1 MQTKLLRIVKAITDN
16 RYKKNK
22 YLDMKIKLIVLLIGF
37 SIFGYSQ
44 KKVAKKTVNI
54 IPKAEF
60 VADLMSKMTIE
71 EKIYQTVQFT
81 SDGTVT
87 GPKTGDNFITRIQQ
101 GKVGSLLN
109 ATGAKATRE
118 IQRINLESSRLK
130 IPLLFGHD
138 VIHGYKTIF
147 PINLGM
153 ASSWDPKAVE
163 LAARVAATEAA
174 SGGVHWTFAPMVDI
188 ARDARWGRVSEG
200 SGEDS
205 FLGIQMAVAN
215 VKGFQGDDLSK
226 TNTILACAKHFA
238 AYGAAEAGRD
248 YNTVDISE
256 RVLRDTYLPAFKA
269 TVDAGVKTFMM
280 SFNEISGVP
289 STGSEFLIRDILKGE
304 WKFDGLVVSDYTGI
318 FEMVA
323 HGFATNDK
331 HAGELAMKAGVD
343 IDMVGGTYMNYTKQ
357 SYDEGKLTLAEIDDA
372 CKRILDVKYDL
383 GLFEDPYRYSDEKRE
398 KETLY
403 KPEFLDASLEVAK
416 KSFVL
421 LKNNNSVLP
430 LKANQKIAFVGPLVS
445 DEYNMIGSW
454 AALGDRNG
462 FATSVKE
469 GVTNYLKNVENVTF
483 DQGVEIQSNKRDLM
497 QKALDNAKN
506 ADVIVA
512 IMGESENMS
521 GEAACRTNIDLPGLQ
536 KEFLAELKKL
546 GKPIVLVLLNGRPL
560 TLTWE
565 NENMD
570 AILEAWWPGTRGG
583 DAIAQTLFGA
593 NNPNGKLPI
602 SFPRNVGQLPLYYNH
617 KNTGRPYLGPTDPE
631 QKYKSQYI
639 DVGNSPLYP
648 FGFGLSYTTF
658 EYSNL
663 KISSDKIKFGEKLK
677 VSVDVKNTGNYD
689 GQEVV
694 QLYIR
699 DLVGSVTRPVKE
711 LKGFEKITLKKGET
725 KTVSFEI
732 SSEDLKFY
740 NINMENIAE
749 AGSFEVFVGGNS
761 DTDIKVNFDL
771 VK

>member
-1 MQTKLLRIVKAITDN
+1 MR
-16 RYKKNK
+16 
-22 YLDMKIKLIVLLIGF
+22 IKLTILLLFF
-37 SIFGYSQ
+37 SFFGYSQ
-44 KKVAKKTVNI
+44 KKEDNKAVKIK
-54 IPKAEF
+54 PKAEF

-81 SDGTVT
+81 SDGSIT
-87 GPKTGDNFITRIQQ
+87 GPKSGENFITRIQQ
-101 GKVGSLLN
+101 GKVGSILN
-109 ATGAKATRE
+109 ATGAKETRE
-118 IQRINLESSRLK
+118 IQRINLENSRLK

-147 PINLGM
+147 PLNLGM

-163 LAARVAATEAA
+163 LAARIAATEAA
-174 SGGVHWTFAPMVDI
+174 SGGVHWTFAPVVDI
-188 ARDARWGRVSEG
+188 ARDARWGRVSEAF
-200 SGEDS
+200 GEDS
-205 FLGIQMAVAN
+205 YLGTQMAIAS

-238 AYGAAEAGRD
+238 AYGAVEAGRD
-248 YNTVDISE
+248 YNTVDMSE

-269 TVDAGVKTFMM
+269 TVDAGVKTFMVA
-280 SFNEISGVP
+280 FNEISGVP
-289 STGSEFLIRDILKGE
+289 STGSKFLIRDVLKGE
-304 WKFDGLVVSDYTGI
+304 WKFDGVVVTDYTGI
-318 FEMVA
+318 NELVA
-323 HGFATNDK
+323 HGFATDNK
-331 HAGELAMKAGVD
+331 NAGELAMKAGVD
-343 IDMVGGTYMNYTKQ
+343 MDMVGGTYMNYLKQ
-357 SYDEGKLTLAEIDDA
+357 SYDEGKVSLAQIDDA

-383 GLFEDPYRYSDEKRE
+383 GLFEDPYLYSDEKRE
-398 KETLY
+398 KATIY
-403 KPEFLDASLEVAK
+403 KPEFLEASLEIAK
-416 KSFVL
+416 KSLIL
-421 LKNNNSVLP
+421 LKNNNNVLP

-445 DEYNMIGSW
+445 DEYNIIGSW

-469 GVTNYLKNVENVTF
+469 GVTNYLKNVSNVTF

-497 QKALDNAKN
+497 QKALENAKN

-512 IMGESENMS
+512 IMGEKENMT
-521 GEAACRTNIDLPGLQ
+521 GEAASQTNIDLPGLQ

-593 NNPNGKLPI
+593 NNPNGKLPM

-631 QKYKSQYI
+631 QKYKSQYV
-639 DVGNSPLYP
+639 DVANSPLYA

-658 EYSNL
+658 EYSNM
-663 KISSDKIKFGEKLK
+663 KISSDKIKFDEKLK
-677 VSVDVKNTGNYD
+677 VSVNVKNTGNYE
-689 GQEVV
+689 GQEIV

-711 LKGFEKITLKKGET
+711 LKGFEKINLKKGET

-740 NINMENIAE
+740 NIDMKNVAE
-749 AGSFEVFVGGNS
+749 AGDFEVFVGENS
-761 DTDIKVNFDL
+761 DTDRKANFEL

>member
-1 MQTKLLRIVKAITDN
+1 
-16 RYKKNK
+16 
-22 YLDMKIKLIVLLIGF
+22 MKIKLIILLIGF
-37 SIFGYSQ
+37 SLIGYSQ
-44 KKVAKKTVNI
+44 KKAAIKTVNI
-54 IPKAEF
+54 KPKAEF
-60 VADLMSKMTIE
+60 VADLMSKMTLE

-81 SDGTVT
+81 SDGTIT
-87 GPKTGDNFITRIQQ
+87 GPKSGENFITRIQQ
-101 GKVGSLLN
+101 GKVGSVLN
-109 ATGAKATRE
+109 ATGAKETRE
-118 IQRINLESSRLK
+118 IQRINLENSRLK

-147 PINLGM
+147 PLNLGM

-163 LAARVAATEAA
+163 LAARIAATEAA
-174 SGGVHWTFAPMVDI
+174 SGGVHWTFSPVVDI

-205 FLGIQMAVAN
+205 YLGIQMAVAN

-238 AYGAAEAGRD
+238 AYGAVESGRE
-248 YNTVDISE
+248 YNTVDMSE

-280 SFNEISGVP
+280 AFNEISGVP
-289 STGSEFLIRDILKGE
+289 STGSKFLIRDVLKGE
-304 WKFDGLVVSDYTGI
+304 WKFDGVVVTDYTGI
-318 FEMVA
+318 NELVA
-323 HGFATNDK
+323 HGFATDNK
-331 HAGELAMKAGVD
+331 NAGELAMKAGVD
-343 IDMVGGTYMNYTKQ
+343 MDMVGGTYMNYLKQ
-357 SYDEGKLTLAEIDDA
+357 SLDEGKVSLAQIDDA

-383 GLFEDPYRYSDEKRE
+383 GLFEDPYRYSDEIRE
-398 KETLY
+398 KETIY
-403 KPEFLDASLEVAK
+403 KPEFLEASLEIAK
-416 KSFVL
+416 KSLVL
-421 LKNNNSVLP
+421 LKNNKNILP
-430 LKANQKIAFVGPLVS
+430 LKTNQKIAFVGPLVS
-445 DEYNMIGSW
+445 DEYNIIGSW
-454 AALGDRNG
+454 AALGDRTR

-469 GVTNYLKNVENVTF
+469 GVTNYLKNISNITF
-483 DQGVEIQSNKRDLM
+483 DQGVEIKSTKRDLM
-497 QKALDNAKN
+497 QKALENAKN

-512 IMGESENMS
+512 IMGERENMT
-521 GEAACRTNIDLPGLQ
+521 GEAAAQTNIDLPGLQ

-565 NENMD
+565 SENMD

-593 NNPNGKLPI
+593 NNPNGKLPM

-617 KNTGRPYLGPTDPE
+617 KNTGRPYLGLTDPE
-631 QKYKSQYI
+631 QKYKSQYV
-639 DVGNSPLYP
+639 DVANSPLYP

-658 EYSNL
+658 EYSYM
-663 KISSDKIKFGEKLK
+663 KTSSDKIKFGEKLK
-677 VSVDVKNTGNYD
+677 ISIDIKNTGNYD
-689 GQEVV
+689 GQEIV

-711 LKGFEKITLKKGET
+711 LKGFEKITLKRGEA

-740 NINMENIAE
+740 NIDMKNVAE
-749 AGSFEVFVGGNS
+749 AGSFEVFVGENS
-761 DTDIKVNFDL
+761 DTDRKASFEL

>member
-1 MQTKLLRIVKAITDN
+1 
-16 RYKKNK
+16 
-22 YLDMKIKLIVLLIGF
+22 MKIKLIILFIGF
-37 SIFGYSQ
+37 SLIGYSQ
-44 KKVAKKTVNI
+44 KKAAKNPVTIK
-54 IPKAEF
+54 PKAEF
-60 VADLMSKMTIE
+60 VADLMTKMTIE

-87 GPKTGDNFITRIQQ
+87 GPKSGDNFITRIQQ

-109 ATGAKATRE
+109 ATGANATRE
-118 IQRINLESSRLK
+118 IQRINLENSRLK

-163 LAARVAATEAA
+163 LAARVAATEAS

-238 AYGAAEAGRD
+238 AYGAAESGRD

-289 STGSEFLIRDILKGE
+289 STGSKFLIRDILKGE

-323 HGFATNDK
+323 HGFATDDK
-331 HAGELAMKAGVD
+331 NAGELALNAGVD
-343 IDMVGGTYMNYTKQ
+343 IDMVGGTYMNYTKK
-357 SYDEGKLTLAEIDDA
+357 SYDEGKVTLAEIDDA

-403 KPEFLDASLEVAK
+403 KPEFLEASLEVAK
-416 KSFVL
+416 KSLVL
-421 LKNNNSVLP
+421 LKNKNNVLP
-430 LKANQKIAFVGPLVS
+430 LKNNQKIAFVGPLVS

-462 FATSVKE
+462 IATSVKE
-469 GVTNYLKNVENVTF
+469 GVTNYLKNVSNITF
-483 DQGVEIQSNKRDLM
+483 DQGVEIQSAKRDLM

-565 NENMD
+565 NDNMD

-593 NNPNGKLPI
+593 NNPNGKLPMT
-602 SFPRNVGQLPLYYNH
+602 FPRNVGQLPLYYNH

-648 FGFGLSYTTF
+648 FGYGLSYTTF

-663 KISSDKIKFGEKLK
+663 KISSNKIKFNEKLQ

-699 DLVGSVTRPVKE
+699 DLVGSVTRPMKE
-711 LKGFEKITLKKGET
+711 LKGFEKVNLKKGET

-740 NINMENIAE
+740 NIDMKNVAE
-749 AGSFEVFVGGNS
+749 AGNFEVFVGGNS
-761 DTDIKVNFDL
+761 DTERKANFEL

>member
-1 MQTKLLRIVKAITDN
+1 
-16 RYKKNK
+16 
-22 YLDMKIKLIVLLIGF
+22 MKIKLIIFFIGF
-37 SIFGYSQ
+37 SLFGYSQ
-44 KKVAKKTVNI
+44 KKQAIKPSTIKPKT
-54 IPKAEF
+54 EF

-87 GPKTGDNFITRIQQ
+87 GPKSGDNFITRIQQ
-101 GKVGSLLN
+101 GKVGSILN
-109 ATGAKATRE
+109 ATGAKETRE
-118 IQRINLESSRLK
+118 IQRINLENSRLK

-153 ASSWDPKAVE
+153 ASSFDPKAVE
-163 LAARVAATEAA
+163 LAARIAA
-174 SGGVHWTFAPMVDI
+174 SEASSAGVHWTFAPMVDI

-205 FLGIQMAVAN
+205 FLGTQMAIAS

-226 TNTILACAKHFA
+226 NNTILACAKHFA

-248 YNTVDISE
+248 YNTVDMSE

-269 TVDAGVKTFMM
+269 AVDAGVKTFMVA
-280 SFNEISGVP
+280 FNEIAGVP
-289 STGSEFLIRDILKGE
+289 STGSKFLIRDVLKGE
-304 WKFDGLVVSDYTGI
+304 WKFDGMVVSDYTGI
-318 FEMVA
+318 NELVA
-323 HGFATNDK
+323 HGFAIDNK
-331 HAGELAMKAGVD
+331 NAGELAMNAGVD
-343 IDMVGGTYMNYTKQ
+343 MDMVGSTYMNYLKQ
-357 SYDEGKLTLAEIDDA
+357 SYDEGKVTLTQIDDA

-398 KETLY
+398 KATIY
-403 KPEFLDASLEVAK
+403 KPEFLEASLDIAK
-416 KSFVL
+416 KSLVL
-421 LKNNNSVLP
+421 LKNNNNILP
-430 LKANQKIAFVGPLVS
+430 LKTNQKIAFVGPLVS
-445 DEYNMIGSW
+445 DEFNIIGSW
-454 AALGDRNG
+454 AALGDRTG

-469 GVTNYLKNVENVTF
+469 GVTNYLKNVSNVTF
-483 DQGVEIQSNKRDLM
+483 DQGVEIQSTKRDLM
-497 QKALDNAKN
+497 QKALDNARN

-512 IMGESENMS
+512 IMGERENMT
-521 GEAACRTNIDLPGLQ
+521 GEAASQTNIDLPGLQ

-546 GKPIVLVLLNGRPL
+546 GKPIVLVVLNGRPL

-593 NNPNGKLPI
+593 NNPNGKLPM

-631 QKYKSQYI
+631 QKYKSQYT

-658 EYSNL
+658 EYANM
-663 KISSDKIKFGEKLK
+663 KISSAKIKFGEKLK
-677 VSVDVKNTGNYD
+677 ISVDVKNTGNYE

-694 QLYIR
+694 QLYVR
-699 DLVGSVTRPVKE
+699 DVVGSVTRPVKE
-711 LKGFEKITLKKGET
+711 LKGFEKINLKKGET

-732 SSEDLKFY
+732 SSENLKFY
-740 NINMENIAE
+740 NLDMKNVAE
-749 AGSFEVFVGGNS
+749 AGSFEVFVGENS
-761 DTDIKVNFDL
+761 NTDRKANFEL

>member
-1 MQTKLLRIVKAITDN
+1 MRS
-16 RYKKNK
+16 
-22 YLDMKIKLIVLLIGF
+22 KLIVLLLCVSF
-37 SIFGYSQ
+37 LGYSQ
-44 KKVAKKTVNI
+44 KKNTTKAIKIK
-54 IPKAEF
+54 PKAEF

-87 GPKTGDNFITRIQQ
+87 GPKSGDNFITRIQQ
-101 GKVGSLLN
+101 GKVGSILN
-109 ATGAKATRE
+109 ATGSKETRE

-153 ASSWDPKAVE
+153 ASSFDPKAVE
-163 LAARVAATEAA
+163 LAARIAATEASSA
-174 SGGVHWTFAPMVDI
+174 GVHWTFAPMVDI
-188 ARDARWGRVSEG
+188 ARDARWSRVSEG

-205 FLGIQMAVAN
+205 FLGMQMAVAN

-226 TNTILACAKHFA
+226 NNTILACAKHFA

-248 YNTVDISE
+248 YNTVDMSE

-269 TVDAGVKTFMM
+269 TVDAGVKTFMVA
-280 SFNEISGVP
+280 FNEIGGVP
-289 STGSEFLIRDILKGE
+289 STGSKFLIRDVLKGE

-318 FEMVA
+318 NELVA
-323 HGFATNDK
+323 HGFATDNK
-331 HAGELAMKAGVD
+331 NAGELALQAGVD
-343 IDMVGGTYMNYTKQ
+343 MDMVSAAYMNYTKQ
-357 SYDEGKLTLAEIDDA
+357 SYDEGKVTLAQIDDA

-383 GLFEDPYRYSDEKRE
+383 GLFVDPYRYSDEKRE
-398 KETLY
+398 KETIY
-403 KPEFLDASLEVAK
+403 KPEFLEASLDIAK
-416 KSFVL
+416 KSLVL
-421 LKNNNSVLP
+421 LKNKNSILP
-430 LKANQKIAFVGPLVS
+430 LKVNQKIAFVGPLVS
-445 DEYNMIGSW
+445 DEYNIIGSW

-462 FATSVKE
+462 IAVSVKE
-469 GVTNYLKNVENVTF
+469 GVTNYLKNGSNVTF
-483 DQGVEIQSNKRDLM
+483 DQGVEIQSTKRDWM

-512 IMGESENMS
+512 VMGERENMT
-521 GEAACRTNIDLPGLQ
+521 GEAASQTNIDLPGLQ

-546 GKPIVLVLLNGRPL
+546 GKPIVLVLFNGRPL

-565 NENMD
+565 DENMD

-602 SFPRNVGQLPLYYNH
+602 SFPRTVGQLPLYYNH

-631 QKYKSQYI
+631 QKYKSQYT

-658 EYSNL
+658 EYSNIKL
-663 KISSDKIKFGEKLK
+663 SSNKIKFGEKLK
-677 VSVDVKNTGNYD
+677 ITVEVKNTGNYE

-711 LKGFEKITLKKGET
+711 LKGFDKINLKKGET

-740 NINMENIAE
+740 NLDMKSEAE
-749 AGSFEVFVGGNS
+749 AGSFEVFVGENS
-761 DTDIKVNFDL
+761 TTERKANFDL

>member
-1 MQTKLLRIVKAITDN
+1 MRS
-16 RYKKNK
+16 
-22 YLDMKIKLIVLLIGF
+22 KLIVLLLCVSFMGF
-37 SIFGYSQ
+37 SQ
-44 KKVAKKTVNI
+44 KRNTTKAIKIK
-54 IPKAEF
+54 PKAEF

-87 GPKTGDNFITRIQQ
+87 GPKSGDNFITRIQQ
-101 GKVGSLLN
+101 GKVGSILN
-109 ATGAKATRE
+109 ATGSKETRE
-118 IQRINLESSRLK
+118 IQRINLENSRLK

-153 ASSWDPKAVE
+153 ASSFDPKAVE
-163 LAARVAATEAA
+163 LAARIAATEASSA
-174 SGGVHWTFAPMVDI
+174 GVHWTFAPMVDI

-215 VKGFQGDDLSK
+215 IKGFQGDDLSK

-248 YNTVDISE
+248 YNTVDMSE
-256 RVLRDTYLPAFKA
+256 RVLRETYLPAFKA

-280 SFNEISGVP
+280 AFNEIAGVP
-289 STGSEFLIRDILKGE
+289 STGSKFLIRDILKGE

-318 FEMVA
+318 NELVA
-323 HGFATNDK
+323 HGFATDNK
-331 HAGELAMKAGVD
+331 NAGELALQAGLD
-343 IDMVGGTYMNYTKQ
+343 MDMVSAAYMNYTKQ
-357 SYDEGKLTLAEIDDA
+357 SYDEGKVTLAQIDDA

-398 KETLY
+398 KETIY
-403 KPEFLDASLEVAK
+403 KPEFLEASLEIAK
-416 KSFVL
+416 KSLVL
-421 LKNNNSVLP
+421 LKNSNNILP

-445 DEYNMIGSW
+445 DEFNIIGSW
-454 AALGDRNG
+454 AALGDRSG

-469 GVTNYLKNVENVTF
+469 GVTNYLKNVSNVTF
-483 DQGVEIQSNKRDLM
+483 DQGVEIQSTKRDWM

-512 IMGESENMS
+512 VMGERENMT
-521 GEAACRTNIDLPGLQ
+521 GEAASQTNIDLPGLQ

-546 GKPIVLVLLNGRPL
+546 GKPIVLVLFNGRPL

-570 AILEAWWPGTRGG
+570 AIVEAWWPGTRGG

-593 NNPNGKLPI
+593 NNPNGKLPM
-602 SFPRNVGQLPLYYNH
+602 SFPRKVGQLPLYYNH

-631 QKYKSQYI
+631 QKYKSQYT

-658 EYSNL
+658 EYSNFKL
-663 KISSDKIKFGEKLK
+663 SSNKIKFGEKLNI
-677 VSVDVKNTGNYD
+677 SVEVKNTGNYE

-694 QLYIR
+694 QLYVR

-711 LKGFEKITLKKGET
+711 LKGFEKINLKKGET

-740 NINMENIAE
+740 TIEMKNEAE

-761 DTDIKVNFDL
+761 DTDRKANFEL

>member
-1 MQTKLLRIVKAITDN
+1 
-16 RYKKNK
+16 
-22 YLDMKIKLIVLLIGF
+22 MKIKLILLFIGF
-37 SIFGYSQ
+37 SLIGYSQ
-44 KKVAKKTVNI
+44 KKAAIKNVTIK
-54 IPKAEF
+54 PKAEY

-87 GPKTGDNFITRIQQ
+87 GPKSGDNFITRIQQ

-109 ATGAKATRE
+109 AAGAKETRE

-163 LAARVAATEAA
+163 LAARVAAAEAA
-174 SGGVHWTFAPMVDI
+174 AAGIHWTFAPMVDI

-248 YNTVDISE
+248 YNTVDMSE

-269 TVDAGVKTFMM
+269 TIDAGVKTFMM
-280 SFNEISGVP
+280 AFNEISGVP
-289 STGSEFLIRDILKGE
+289 STGSKFLVRDVLKGE
-304 WKFDGLVVSDYTGI
+304 WKFDGMVVSDYTGI
-318 FEMVA
+318 QEMVA
-323 HGFATNDK
+323 HGFATDNK
-331 HAGELAMKAGVD
+331 NSGEIAMNAGVD
-343 IDMVGGTYMNYTKQ
+343 MDMVGGTYMNYLKQ
-357 SYDEGKLTLAEIDDA
+357 SYDEDKVSLAEIDDA

-398 KETLY
+398 KETIY

-416 KSFVL
+416 KSLVL
-421 LKNNNSVLP
+421 LKNDSSVLP

-445 DEYNMIGSW
+445 DDYNIIGSW
-454 AALGDRNG
+454 AALGDRKG
-462 FATSVKE
+462 TAVSVKE
-469 GVTNYLKNVENVTF
+469 GVTNYLKNVSNVTF
-483 DQGVEIQSNKRDLM
+483 DQGVEIKSSKRDLM
-497 QKALDNAKN
+497 QKALENAKN

-546 GKPIVLVLLNGRPL
+546 GKPIVLVIFNGRPL

-565 NENMD
+565 NDNMD

-593 NNPNGKLPI
+593 NNPNGKLPMT
-602 SFPRNVGQLPLYYNH
+602 FPRNVGQLPLYYNH

-663 KISSDKIKFGEKLK
+663 KTSSDKIKFGEKLK
-677 VSVDVKNTGNYD
+677 VSVEVKNTGNYD

-694 QLYIR
+694 QLYVR
-699 DLVGSVTRPVKE
+699 DFVGSVTRPLKE
-711 LKGFEKITLKKGET
+711 LKGFEKIALKKGES

-740 NINMENIAE
+740 NIEMKNVAE
-749 AGSFEVFVGGNS
+749 AGVFEVFLGGNS
-761 DTDIKVNFDL
+761 DTDRKANFEL

>member
-1 MQTKLLRIVKAITDN
+1 
-16 RYKKNK
+16 
-22 YLDMKIKLIVLLIGF
+22 MKIRLVIFLLGF
-37 SIFGYSQ
+37 SLIGYSQ
-44 KKVAKKTVNI
+44 KKSDKKTVSI
-54 IPKAEF
+54 KPKAEF

-87 GPKTGDNFITRIQQ
+87 GPKSGDNFITRIQQ
-101 GKVGSLLN
+101 GKVGSILN
-109 ATGAKATRE
+109 ATGAKETRE
-118 IQRINLESSRLK
+118 IQRINLENSRLK

-147 PINLGM
+147 PLNLGM

-163 LAARVAATEAA
+163 LAARVAATEAS

-188 ARDARWGRVSEG
+188 SRDARWGRVSEG

-226 TNTILACAKHFA
+226 NNTVLACAKHFA

-248 YNTVDISE
+248 YNTVDMSE

-280 SFNEISGVP
+280 AFNEIAGVP
-289 STGSEFLIRDILKGE
+289 STGSEFLIRDVLKGE
-304 WKFDGLVVSDYTGI
+304 WRFDGLVVSDYTGI
-318 FEMVA
+318 YEMIA
-323 HGFATNDK
+323 HGFATDDK
-331 HAGELAMKAGVD
+331 NAGEIAMKAGVD
-343 IDMVGGTYMNYTKQ
+343 MDMVGATYMNHLKK
-357 SYDEGKLTLAEIDDA
+357 SYDEGKVSLSQIDDA

-398 KETLY
+398 KATIY
-403 KPEFLDASLEVAK
+403 KPEFLEASLEVAK
-416 KSFVL
+416 KSLVL
-421 LKNNNSVLP
+421 LKNKNNVLP
-430 LKANQKIAFVGPLVS
+430 LKSNQKIAFVGPLVS
-445 DEYNMIGSW
+445 DEYNIIGSW
-454 AALGDRNG
+454 AALGDRSG

-469 GVTNYLKNVENVTF
+469 GVANYLKNVSNVTF
-483 DQGVEIQSNKRDLM
+483 DQGVEIQSTKRDMM

-512 IMGESENMS
+512 IMGERENMT
-521 GEAACRTNIDLPGLQ
+521 GEAASQTNIDLPGLQ
-536 KEFLAELKKL
+536 KEFLIELKKL

-583 DAIAQTLFGA
+583 DAIAQTLYGA
-593 NNPNGKLPI
+593 NNPNGKLPM
-602 SFPRNVGQLPLYYNH
+602 SFPRQVGQLPLYYNH

-631 QKYKSQYI
+631 QKYKSQYT

-658 EYSNL
+658 EYSNINISAK
-663 KISSDKIKFGEKLK
+663 KINFNDKLK

-711 LKGFEKITLKKGET
+711 LKGFEKITLKKGES

-740 NINMENIAE
+740 NINMKNEAE
-749 AGSFEVFVGGNS
+749 AGIFEVFVGGSS
-761 DTDIKVNFDL
+761 DTDRKASFEL

>member
-1 MQTKLLRIVKAITDN
+1 
-16 RYKKNK
+16 
-22 YLDMKIKLIVLLIGF
+22 MKIKLIILLVGF
-37 SIFGYSQ
+37 SLIGYSQ
-44 KKVAKKTVNI
+44 KKAAKAPVKI
-54 IPKAEF
+54 KPKAEF

-87 GPKTGDNFITRIQQ
+87 GPKSGDNFITRIQQ
-101 GKVGSLLN
+101 GKVGSILN
-109 ATGAKATRE
+109 ATGATATKE
-118 IQRINLESSRLK
+118 IQRINLENSRLK

-163 LAARVAATEAA
+163 LAARVAATEAS

-226 TNTILACAKHFA
+226 ANTILACAKHFA
-238 AYGAAEAGRD
+238 AYGAAESGRD

-289 STGSEFLIRDILKGE
+289 STGSKFLIRDILKGE

-323 HGFATNDK
+323 HGFATDDK
-331 HAGELAMKAGVD
+331 NAGELALNAGVD
-343 IDMVGGTYMNYTKQ
+343 IDMVGATYMNYTKQ
-357 SYDEGKLTLAEIDDA
+357 SYDEGKVTLAEIDDA
-372 CKRILDVKYDL
+372 CKRILDAKYDL

-398 KETLY
+398 KETIY
-403 KPEFLDASLEVAK
+403 KPEFLEASLEVAK
-416 KSFVL
+416 KSLVL
-421 LKNNNSVLP
+421 LKNKNNVLP
-430 LKANQKIAFVGPLVS
+430 LKTNQKIAFVGPLVS

-469 GVTNYLKNVENVTF
+469 GVTNYLKNVSNVTF
-483 DQGVEIQSNKRDLM
+483 DQGVEIQSAKRDMM
-497 QKALDNAKN
+497 QKALDNAKT

-536 KEFLAELKKL
+536 KEFLSELKKL

-565 NENMD
+565 NDNMD

-583 DAIAQTLFGA
+583 DAIAQTLYGS

-602 SFPRNVGQLPLYYNH
+602 TFPRNVGQLPLYYNH

-648 FGFGLSYTTF
+648 FGYGLSYTTF
-658 EYSNL
+658 EYSNM
-663 KISSDKIKFGEKLK
+663 KISNDKIKFGEKLK

-699 DLVGSVTRPVKE
+699 DLVGSVTRPMKE
-711 LKGFEKITLKKGET
+711 LKGFEKITLKIGET
-725 KTVSFEI
+725 KSVSFEI

-740 NINMENIAE
+740 NIDMKNVAE
-749 AGSFEVFVGGNS
+749 AGNFEVFVGGNS
-761 DTDIKVNFDL
+761 DTDRKANFEL

>member
-1 MQTKLLRIVKAITDN
+1 MRS
-16 RYKKNK
+16 
-22 YLDMKIKLIVLLIGF
+22 KLIVLLLCVSF
-37 SIFGYSQ
+37 LGYSQ
-44 KKVAKKTVNI
+44 KKNTTKAIKIK
-54 IPKAEF
+54 PKAEF

-87 GPKTGDNFITRIQQ
+87 GPKSGDNFITRIQQ
-101 GKVGSLLN
+101 GKVGSILN
-109 ATGAKATRE
+109 ATGSKETRE

-153 ASSWDPKAVE
+153 ASSFDPKAVE
-163 LAARVAATEAA
+163 LAARIAATEASSA
-174 SGGVHWTFAPMVDI
+174 GVHWTFAPMVDI
-188 ARDARWGRVSEG
+188 ARDARWSRVSEG

-205 FLGIQMAVAN
+205 FLGMQMAVAN

-226 TNTILACAKHFA
+226 NNTILACAKHFA

-248 YNTVDISE
+248 YNTVDMSE

-269 TVDAGVKTFMM
+269 TVDAGVKTFMVA
-280 SFNEISGVP
+280 FNEIGGVP
-289 STGSEFLIRDILKGE
+289 STGSKFLIRDVLKGE

-318 FEMVA
+318 NELVA
-323 HGFATNDK
+323 HGFATDNK
-331 HAGELAMKAGVD
+331 NAGELALQAGVD
-343 IDMVGGTYMNYTKQ
+343 MDMVSAAYMNYTKQ
-357 SYDEGKLTLAEIDDA
+357 SYDEGKVTLAQIDDA

-383 GLFEDPYRYSDEKRE
+383 GLFVDPYRYSDEKRE
-398 KETLY
+398 KETIY
-403 KPEFLDASLEVAK
+403 KPEFLEASLDIAK
-416 KSFVL
+416 KSLVL
-421 LKNNNSVLP
+421 LKNKNSILP
-430 LKANQKIAFVGPLVS
+430 LKVNQKIAFVGPLVS
-445 DEYNMIGSW
+445 DEYNIIGSW

-462 FATSVKE
+462 IAVSVKE
-469 GVTNYLKNVENVTF
+469 GVTNYLKNGSNVTF
-483 DQGVEIQSNKRDLM
+483 DQGVEIQSTKRDWM

-512 IMGESENMS
+512 VMGERENMT
-521 GEAACRTNIDLPGLQ
+521 GEAASQTNIDLPGLQ

-546 GKPIVLVLLNGRPL
+546 GKPIVLVLFNGRPL

-565 NENMD
+565 DENMD

-631 QKYKSQYI
+631 QKYKSQYT

-658 EYSNL
+658 EYSNIKL
-663 KISSDKIKFGEKLK
+663 SSNKIKFGEKLK
-677 VSVDVKNTGNYD
+677 ITVEVKNTGNYE

-711 LKGFEKITLKKGET
+711 LKGFDKINLKKGET

-740 NINMENIAE
+740 NLDMKSEAE
-749 AGSFEVFVGGNS
+749 AGSFEVFVGENS
-761 DTDIKVNFDL
+761 TTERKANFDL

>member
-1 MQTKLLRIVKAITDN
+1 
-16 RYKKNK
+16 
-22 YLDMKIKLIVLLIGF
+22 MKIKLILLFIGF
-37 SIFGYSQ
+37 SLIGYSQ
-44 KKVAKKTVNI
+44 KKAAKKNVTI
-54 IPKAEF
+54 KPKAEY

-87 GPKTGDNFITRIQQ
+87 GPKSGDNFITRIQQ

-109 ATGAKATRE
+109 AAGAKETRE

-163 LAARVAATEAA
+163 LAASVAAAEAA
-174 SGGVHWTFAPMVDI
+174 AAGIHWTFAPMVDI

-238 AYGAAEAGRD
+238 AYGAVEAGRD

-280 SFNEISGVP
+280 AFNEIAGVP
-289 STGSEFLIRDILKGE
+289 STGSKFLVRDVLKGE
-304 WKFDGLVVSDYTGI
+304 WKFDGMVVSDYTGI
-318 FEMVA
+318 KEMVA
-323 HGFATNDK
+323 HGFATDNK
-331 HAGELAMKAGVD
+331 NSGEIAMNAGVD
-343 IDMVGGTYMNYTKQ
+343 MDMVGGTYMNYLKQ
-357 SYDEGKLTLAEIDDA
+357 SYDEGKVSLAQIDDA

-398 KETLY
+398 KETIY
-403 KPEFLDASLEVAK
+403 KQEFLDASLEVAK
-416 KSFVL
+416 KSLVL

-430 LKANQKIAFVGPLVS
+430 LKNNQKIAFVGPLVS
-445 DEYNMIGSW
+445 DDYNIIGSW
-454 AALGDRNG
+454 IALGDRKG
-462 FATSVKE
+462 TATSVKE
-469 GVTNYLKNVENVTF
+469 GVTNYLKNVSNVTF
-483 DQGVEIQSNKRDLM
+483 DQGVEIKSSKRDLM
-497 QKALDNAKN
+497 QKALENAKN
-506 ADVIVA
+506 AEVIVA

-546 GKPIVLVLLNGRPL
+546 GKPIVLVIFNGRPL

-565 NENMD
+565 NDNMD

-583 DAIAQTLFGA
+583 DAIAQTLFGS
-593 NNPNGKLPI
+593 NNPNGKLPMT
-602 SFPRNVGQLPLYYNH
+602 FPRNVGQLPLYYNH

-663 KISSDKIKFGEKLK
+663 KTSSDKIKFGEKLK
-677 VSVDVKNTGNYD
+677 VSVEVKNTGNYD

-694 QLYIR
+694 QLYVR
-699 DLVGSVTRPVKE
+699 DLVGSVTRPLKE
-711 LKGFEKITLKKGET
+711 LKGFEKIALKKGES

-740 NINMENIAE
+740 NIDMKNVAE
-749 AGSFEVFVGGNS
+749 AGVFEVLVGGNS
-761 DTDIKVNFDL
+761 DTDRKAIFEL

>member
-54 IPKAEF
+54 KPKAEF

-163 LAARVAATEAA
+163 LAARVAATEAS

-403 KPEFLDASLEVAK
+403 KPEFLDASLEVAN
-416 KSFVL
+416 KSLVL

-469 GVTNYLKNVENVTF
+469 GVTNYLKNVENITF

-570 AILEAWWPGTRGG
+570 AILEAWWPGT
-583 DAIAQTLFGA
+583 LE
-593 NNPNGKLPI
+593 PI
-602 SFPRNVGQLPLYYNH
+602 IQMENCQ
-617 KNTGRPYLGPTDPE
+617 
-631 QKYKSQYI
+631 
-639 DVGNSPLYP
+639 YP
-648 FGFGLSYTTF
+648 FLEMWVNYLCIT
-658 EYSNL
+658 
-663 KISSDKIKFGEKLK
+663 IIKTPEGR
-677 VSVDVKNTGNYD
+677 
-689 GQEVV
+689 
-694 QLYIR
+694 I
-699 DLVGSVTRPVKE
+699 
-711 LKGFEKITLKKGET
+711 
-725 KTVSFEI
+725 
-732 SSEDLKFY
+732 
-740 NINMENIAE
+740 
-749 AGSFEVFVGGNS
+749 
-761 DTDIKVNFDL
+761 
-771 VK
+771 